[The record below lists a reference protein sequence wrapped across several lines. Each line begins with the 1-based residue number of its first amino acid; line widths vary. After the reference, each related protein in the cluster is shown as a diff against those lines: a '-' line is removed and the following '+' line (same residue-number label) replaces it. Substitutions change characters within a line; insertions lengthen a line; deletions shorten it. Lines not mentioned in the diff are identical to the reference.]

1 MENQYKILIIRI
13 LTIFILCFF
22 HFGCQVQQD
31 LEFERDIAPIV
42 SNRCLSCH
50 KEGGIAPIALDSPG
64 QWKKYRKNIQI
75 QIEAERM
82 PPWPA
87 DEHYSTFIGQ
97 MCLRAG
103 EKDTIL
109 RWLANVQT
117 RASDASE
124 DRIRIPETVRYY
136 PEPDTL
142 IPFGQPVRLKGDG
155 IDKFFLVSVPFDFP
169 KDTII
174 KSIAFFPGNYS
185 LVHHVNGHLVQFD
198 SIDKNV
204 PRGTLV
210 LPNDSLDPEA
220 AYTTLGLRNADGT
233 FPTLT
238 QSAFNYLPGVMPLN
252 YPEGIGGF
260 KTKKHISF
268 LLRDIHYGPAARD
281 TSDISSIGIYYAR
294 KAPER
299 ITREIQMGTLGISD
313 IEPPLVIPAGTIK
326 KFRTRYPVTQDI
338 SVLTVNPHM
347 HRLGWSFKAYAY
359 NDKGDTIPLIH
370 IPRWDFNWQYFYTF
384 VHPVHIPAGYVIQAD
399 GEYNNTINNPFN
411 PNHPPKEIS
420 ERAGSMR
427 TSDEMFQFILTVMK
441 YREGDTKIELNQ
453 NVPRGTN

>member
-142 IPFGQPVRLKGDG
+142 ISFGQPVRLKGDG
-155 IDKFFLVSVPFDFP
+155 MDKFFLVSVPFDF
-169 KDTII
+169 
-174 KSIAFFPGNYS
+174 
-185 LVHHVNGHLVQFD
+185 
-198 SIDKNV
+198 
-204 PRGTLV
+204 
-210 LPNDSLDPEA
+210 
-220 AYTTLGLRNADGT
+220 
-233 FPTLT
+233 
-238 QSAFNYLPGVMPLN
+238 
-252 YPEGIGGF
+252 
-260 KTKKHISF
+260 
-268 LLRDIHYGPAARD
+268 
-281 TSDISSIGIYYAR
+281 
-294 KAPER
+294 
-299 ITREIQMGTLGISD
+299 
-313 IEPPLVIPAGTIK
+313 
-326 KFRTRYPVTQDI
+326 
-338 SVLTVNPHM
+338 
-347 HRLGWSFKAYAY
+347 
-359 NDKGDTIPLIH
+359 
-370 IPRWDFNWQYFYTF
+370 
-384 VHPVHIPAGYVIQAD
+384 
-399 GEYNNTINNPFN
+399 
-411 PNHPPKEIS
+411 
-420 ERAGSMR
+420 
-427 TSDEMFQFILTVMK
+427 
-441 YREGDTKIELNQ
+441 
-453 NVPRGTN
+453 